1 MSIKSEAIEIKI
13 FKYMKP
19 YKKEC
24 ILGPLFKFIEASF
37 ELFVPLVVAQIID
50 VGIANYDKV
59 YILKMVGV
67 LVLLG
72 FAGLA
77 FSITAQFFSAK
88 AAVGFAS
95 KIRQALFR
103 HIQSFSYT
111 DIDTI
116 STSTL
121 ITRMTSD
128 INQIQTGVNLTL
140 RLALRSPF
148 VVFGAMIMAFTIS
161 FKAALVFVVS
171 IPLIAAVIFAI
182 MLVCIPLY
190 KKVQTNLD
198 RIMLIVRENL
208 SGVRVI
214 RAFCKENDEKN
225 KFVEQNEQLTK
236 MQKYTGRISAI
247 MNPATIALVNLAIV
261 LLIYIGG
268 VQVSN
273 GIISQGEVVALYN
286 YMSQILVE
294 LVKLAT
300 MIITL
305 TKAVASANRVSSVLE
320 TPSTQNFTDKAIA
333 ENGDIAVEFKNV
345 YMKYSSAADYSLSD
359 ISFTAKRGE
368 TVGVIGG
375 TGAGKS
381 TLVNLIPGFYY
392 ADKGSVKVN
401 GVDVID
407 INSEDLRKKV
417 GIVMQKN
424 VLFSGTVRENMKWGN
439 NEATDADILKAI
451 YAAQAED
458 IINSKENGLDFVIE
472 QNGRNLSGGQK
483 QRLTIARALV
493 KKPEILILD
502 DSSSALDFATDAK
515 LRKSLKELDFNTTV
529 FVVSQRISSIAHAD
543 KIIVLDDGNCVG
555 VGTHDELLN
564 SSEVYKE
571 IYNSQTGGDN
581 Q

>member
-1 MSIKSEAIEIKI
+1 MKS
-13 FKYMKP
+13 

-24 ILGPLFKFIEASF
+24 VLGPLFKFIEASF

-50 VGIANYDKV
+50 VGIANYDKA
-59 YILKMVGV
+59 YIIKMVGV

-128 INQIQTGVNLTL
+128 INQVQTGVNLTL

-171 IPLIAAVIFAI
+171 IPVIAAVIFSI

-190 KKVQTNLD
+190 KMVQTNLD

-225 KFVEQNEQLTK
+225 KFVEQNEELTK

-320 TPSTQNFTDKAIA
+320 TPSTQNFTNKAIA
-333 ENGDIAVEFKNV
+333 ENGDIAVEFENV
-345 YMKYSSAADYSLSD
+345 YMKYSGAADYSLSD

-368 TVGVIGG
+368 IVGVIGG

-417 GIVMQKN
+417 GVVMQKN

-515 LRKSLKELDFNTTV
+515 LRKSLQELDFNTTV

-543 KIIVLDDGNCVG
+543 KIIVLDDGNCVD

-571 IYNSQTGGDN
+571 IYNSQTGGGN

>member
-1 MSIKSEAIEIKI
+1 
-13 FKYMKP
+13 MKP

-37 ELFVPLVVAQIID
+37 ELLVPLVVAQIID

-59 YILKMVGV
+59 YIFKMVGV

-88 AAVGFAS
+88 AAVGFAA

-171 IPLIAAVIFAI
+171 IPLIAAVVFAI

-198 RIMLIVRENL
+198 SIMLIVRENL

-225 KFVEQNEQLTK
+225 KFVEQNKELTK
-236 MQKYTGRISAI
+236 IQKYTGRISAI

-305 TKAVASANRVSSVLE
+305 TKAVASANRVSAVLK

-345 YMKYSSAADYSLSD
+345 YMKYIGAADYSLSD

-368 TVGVIGG
+368 IVGIIGG

-381 TLVNLIPGFYY
+381 TLINLIPGFYY

-417 GIVMQKN
+417 GVVMQKN

-439 NEATDADILKAI
+439 NDATDADILKAI
-451 YAAQAED
+451 KAAQAED

-543 KIIVLDDGNCVG
+543 KIIVLDDGSCVG

-564 SSEVYKE
+564 SSKVYNE

>member
-1 MSIKSEAIEIKI
+1 MSIKSEAIEINI
-13 FKYMKP
+13 FKYMKS

-24 ILGPLFKFIEASF
+24 VLGPLFKFIEASF
-37 ELFVPLVVAQIID
+37 ELLVPLVVAQIID

-59 YILKMVGV
+59 YIFKMVGV

-198 RIMLIVRENL
+198 SIMLIVRENL

-225 KFVEQNEQLTK
+225 KFVEQNKELTRI
-236 MQKYTGRISAI
+236 QKYTGRISAI

-268 VQVSN
+268 VQVSS

-305 TKAVASANRVSSVLE
+305 TKAVASANRVSAVLK

-333 ENGDIAVEFKNV
+333 ENGDIAVEFENV

-368 TVGVIGG
+368 IVGIIGG

-381 TLVNLIPGFYY
+381 TLINLIPGFYY

-417 GIVMQKN
+417 GVVMQKN
-424 VLFSGTVRENMKWGN
+424 VLFSGTLRENMKWGN
-439 NEATDADILKAI
+439 NDATDADILKAI
-451 YAAQAED
+451 KAAQAED

-515 LRKSLKELDFNTTV
+515 LRRSLKELDFNTTV

-543 KIIVLDDGNCVG
+543 KIIVLDDGSCVG

-571 IYNSQTGGDN
+571 IYNSQTGGGN

>member
-1 MSIKSEAIEIKI
+1 MRS
-13 FKYMKP
+13 

-24 ILGPLFKFIEASF
+24 VLGPLFKFIEASF
-37 ELFVPLVVAQIID
+37 ELLVPLVVAQIID
-50 VGIANYDKV
+50 VGIANYDKI
-59 YILKMVGV
+59 YIFKMVGI

-140 RLALRSPF
+140 RLVLRSPF

-171 IPLIAAVIFAI
+171 IPVIAAVIFAI

-190 KKVQTNLD
+190 KKVQANLD

-225 KFVEQNEQLTK
+225 KFIEQNEEVTK
-236 MQKYTGRISAI
+236 IQKYTGRISAI
-247 MNPATIALVNLAIV
+247 MNPATIALVNIAIV

-305 TKAVASANRVSSVLE
+305 TKAVASANRVSAVLK
-320 TPSTQNFTDKAIA
+320 TPSTQNFTDKSTT
-333 ENGDIAVEFKNV
+333 ENGDIAVEFENV
-345 YMKYSSAADYSLSD
+345 YMKYKGAADYSLSD

-368 TVGVIGG
+368 TIGVIGG

-392 ADKGSVKVN
+392 ADKGAVRVN
-401 GVDVID
+401 GVDVTD
-407 INSEDLRKKV
+407 INSEDLRKIV
-417 GIVMQKN
+417 GVVMQKN
-424 VLFSGTVRENMKWGN
+424 VLFSGTVRDNMKWGN
-439 NEATDADILKAI
+439 SEATDADILKAI

-458 IINSKENGLDFVIE
+458 IINSKENGLDFIIE

-515 LRKSLKELDFNTTV
+515 LRKSLRELDFNTTV

-543 KIIVLDDGNCVG
+543 KIVVLDDGNCVG

-564 SSEVYKE
+564 SSDVYKE
-571 IYNSQTGGDN
+571 IYNSQTGGGN

>member
-1 MSIKSEAIEIKI
+1 MKS
-13 FKYMKP
+13 

-24 ILGPLFKFIEASF
+24 VLGPLFKFIEASF
-37 ELFVPLVVAQIID
+37 ELLVPLVVAQIID

-59 YILKMVGV
+59 YIFKMVGV

-121 ITRMTSD
+121 ITRITSD

-198 RIMLIVRENL
+198 SIMLIVRENL

-225 KFVEQNEQLTK
+225 KFVEQNKELTRI
-236 MQKYTGRISAI
+236 QKYTGRISAI

-268 VQVSN
+268 VQVSS

-305 TKAVASANRVSSVLE
+305 TKAVASANRVSAVLK

-333 ENGDIAVEFKNV
+333 ENGDIAVEFENV

-368 TVGVIGG
+368 IVGIIGG

-381 TLVNLIPGFYY
+381 TLINLIPGFYY

-417 GIVMQKN
+417 GVVMQKN
-424 VLFSGTVRENMKWGN
+424 VLFSGTLRENMKWGN
-439 NEATDADILKAI
+439 NDATDADILKAI
-451 YAAQAED
+451 KAAQAED

-515 LRKSLKELDFNTTV
+515 LRRSLKELDFNTTV

-543 KIIVLDDGNCVG
+543 KIIVLDDGSCVG

-571 IYNSQTGGDN
+571 IYNSQTGGGN

>member
-1 MSIKSEAIEIKI
+1 MKS
-13 FKYMKP
+13 

-24 ILGPLFKFIEASF
+24 VLGPLFKFIEASF

-50 VGIANYDKV
+50 VGIANYDKA
-59 YILKMVGV
+59 YIIKMVGV

-128 INQIQTGVNLTL
+128 INQVQTGVNLTL

-171 IPLIAAVIFAI
+171 IPVIAAVIFSI

-190 KKVQTNLD
+190 KMVQTNLD

-225 KFVEQNEQLTK
+225 KFVEQNEELTK

-320 TPSTQNFTDKAIA
+320 TPSTQNFTNKAIA
-333 ENGDIAVEFKNV
+333 ENGDIAVEFENV
-345 YMKYSSAADYSLSD
+345 YMKYSGAADYSLSD

-368 TVGVIGG
+368 IVGVIGG

-417 GIVMQKN
+417 GVVMQKN

-515 LRKSLKELDFNTTV
+515 LRKSLQELDFNTTV

-571 IYNSQTGGDN
+571 IYNSQTGGGN

>member
-1 MSIKSEAIEIKI
+1 MKS
-13 FKYMKP
+13 

-24 ILGPLFKFIEASF
+24 VLGPLFKFIEASF
-37 ELFVPLVVAQIID
+37 ELLVPLVVAQIID

-59 YILKMVGV
+59 YIFKMVGI

-148 VVFGAMIMAFTIS
+148 VVFGAMFMAFTIS

-171 IPLIAAVIFAI
+171 IPVIAAVIFAI

-190 KKVQTNLD
+190 KKVQANLD

-214 RAFCKENDEKN
+214 RAFYKENDEKN
-225 KFVEQNEQLTK
+225 KFIEQNEEVTK
-236 MQKYTGRISAI
+236 IQKYTGRISAI

-305 TKAVASANRVSSVLE
+305 TKAVASANRVSAVLK
-320 TPSTQNFTDKAIA
+320 TPSTQNFTDKSTT
-333 ENGDIAVEFKNV
+333 ENGDIAVEFDNV
-345 YMKYSSAADYSLSD
+345 YMKYSGAADYSLSD

-368 TVGVIGG
+368 TIGVIGG

-392 ADKGSVKVN
+392 ADKGAVRVN
-401 GVDVID
+401 GVDVTD
-407 INSEDLRKKV
+407 INSEDLRKIV
-417 GIVMQKN
+417 GVVMQKN
-424 VLFSGTVRENMKWGN
+424 VLFSGTVRDNMKWGN
-439 NEATDADILKAI
+439 SEATDADILKAI

-458 IINSKENGLDFVIE
+458 IINSKENGLDFIIE

-515 LRKSLKELDFNTTV
+515 LRKSLRELDFNTTV

-571 IYNSQTGGDN
+571 IYNSQTGGGN

>member
-214 RAFCKENDEKN
+214 
-225 KFVEQNEQLTK
+225 
-236 MQKYTGRISAI
+236 
-247 MNPATIALVNLAIV
+247 
-261 LLIYIGG
+261 
-268 VQVSN
+268 
-273 GIISQGEVVALYN
+273 
-286 YMSQILVE
+286 
-294 LVKLAT
+294 
-300 MIITL
+300 
-305 TKAVASANRVSSVLE
+305 
-320 TPSTQNFTDKAIA
+320 
-333 ENGDIAVEFKNV
+333 
-345 YMKYSSAADYSLSD
+345 
-359 ISFTAKRGE
+359 
-368 TVGVIGG
+368 
-375 TGAGKS
+375 
-381 TLVNLIPGFYY
+381 
-392 ADKGSVKVN
+392 
-401 GVDVID
+401 
-407 INSEDLRKKV
+407 
-417 GIVMQKN
+417 
-424 VLFSGTVRENMKWGN
+424 
-439 NEATDADILKAI
+439 
-451 YAAQAED
+451 
-458 IINSKENGLDFVIE
+458 
-472 QNGRNLSGGQK
+472 
-483 QRLTIARALV
+483 
-493 KKPEILILD
+493 
-502 DSSSALDFATDAK
+502 
-515 LRKSLKELDFNTTV
+515 
-529 FVVSQRISSIAHAD
+529 
-543 KIIVLDDGNCVG
+543 
-555 VGTHDELLN
+555 
-564 SSEVYKE
+564 
-571 IYNSQTGGDN
+571 
-581 Q
+581 

>member
-1 MSIKSEAIEIKI
+1 MKS
-13 FKYMKP
+13 

-24 ILGPLFKFIEASF
+24 VLGPLFKFIEASF
-37 ELFVPLVVAQIID
+37 ELFVPIVVAQIID

-59 YILKMVGV
+59 YIFKMVGV

-198 RIMLIVRENL
+198 SIMLIVRENL

-225 KFVEQNEQLTK
+225 KFVEQNKELTK
-236 MQKYTGRISAI
+236 IQKYTGRISAI

-305 TKAVASANRVSSVLE
+305 TKAVASANRVSAVLK

-345 YMKYSSAADYSLSD
+345 YMKYSGAADYSLCD

-368 TVGVIGG
+368 IVGIIGG

-381 TLVNLIPGFYY
+381 TLINLIPGFYY

-417 GIVMQKN
+417 GVVMQKN
-424 VLFSGTVRENMKWGN
+424 VLFSGTLRENMKWGN
-439 NEATDADILKAI
+439 NDATDADILKAI
-451 YAAQAED
+451 KAAQAED

-515 LRKSLKELDFNTTV
+515 LRRSLKELDFNTTV

-543 KIIVLDDGNCVG
+543 KIIVLDDGSCVG

-564 SSEVYKE
+564 SSEVYNE
-571 IYNSQTGGDN
+571 IYNSQAGGDN

>member
-1 MSIKSEAIEIKI
+1 MNTKSEAIKIKI
-13 FKYMKP
+13 LKYMKS

-24 ILGPLFKFIEASF
+24 VLGPLFKFIEASF
-37 ELFVPLVVAQIID
+37 ELLVPLVVAQIID

-59 YILKMVGV
+59 YIFKMVGI

-148 VVFGAMIMAFTIS
+148 VVFGAMFMAFTIS

-171 IPLIAAVIFAI
+171 IPVIAAVIFAI

-190 KKVQTNLD
+190 KKVQANLD

-214 RAFCKENDEKN
+214 RAFYKENDEKN
-225 KFVEQNEQLTK
+225 KFIEQNEEVTK
-236 MQKYTGRISAI
+236 IQKYTGRISAI

-305 TKAVASANRVSSVLE
+305 TKAVASANRVSAVLK
-320 TPSTQNFTDKAIA
+320 TPSTQNFTDKSTT
-333 ENGDIAVEFKNV
+333 ENGDIAVEFDNV
-345 YMKYSSAADYSLSD
+345 YMKYSGAADYSLSD

-368 TVGVIGG
+368 TIGVIGG

-392 ADKGSVKVN
+392 ADKGAVRVN
-401 GVDVID
+401 GVDVTD
-407 INSEDLRKKV
+407 INSEDLRKIV
-417 GIVMQKN
+417 GVVMQKN
-424 VLFSGTVRENMKWGN
+424 VLFSGTVRDNMKWGN
-439 NEATDADILKAI
+439 SEATDADILKAI

-458 IINSKENGLDFVIE
+458 IINSKENGLDFIIE

-515 LRKSLKELDFNTTV
+515 LRKSLRELDFNTTV

-571 IYNSQTGGDN
+571 IYNSQTGGGN

>member
-1 MSIKSEAIEIKI
+1 MKS
-13 FKYMKP
+13 

-24 ILGPLFKFIEASF
+24 VLGPLFKFIEASF
-37 ELFVPLVVAQIID
+37 ELFVPIVVAQIID

-59 YILKMVGV
+59 YIFKMVGV

-198 RIMLIVRENL
+198 SIMLIVRENL

-225 KFVEQNEQLTK
+225 KFVEQNKQLTK

-305 TKAVASANRVSSVLE
+305 TKAVASANRVSAVLK

-333 ENGDIAVEFKNV
+333 ENGYIAVEFKNV
-345 YMKYSSAADYSLSD
+345 YMKYNGASDYSLSD

-368 TVGVIGG
+368 IVGIIGG

-417 GIVMQKN
+417 GVVMQKN

-451 YAAQAED
+451 KAAQAED

-515 LRKSLKELDFNTTV
+515 LRRSLKELDFNTTV

-543 KIIVLDDGNCVG
+543 KIIVLDDGSCVG

-571 IYNSQTGGDN
+571 IYNSQTGGGN